1 MRALQGILAQITR
14 RLVVDRVTLVELIEG
29 ETARLSPKG
38 RELWEEMETLVELS
52 PEEQTL
58 RSIQSQQEEIS
69 NRMYDELPLHERHV
83 IDWIYALSAGLAD
96 SDKVEKQGESGEKH
110 RDKAVVLAAQLKD
123 KYEGRQIDPDMT
135 LEQAVSRLRES

>member
-1 MRALQGILAQITR
+1 
-14 RLVVDRVTLVELIEG
+14 VDRNTLVELIEG
-29 ETARLSPKG
+29 ETARLSPRG

-83 IDWIYALSAGLAD
+83 IDWIYALSVGLAD
-96 SDKVEKQGESGEKH
+96 SDKEETQGESGEKH